1 MVALTNQE
9 RQAAFRARKR
19 VKAFADKH
27 FMGGQ
32 NVTIRDFLTAVQTD
46 VEALSKHLPAKIEAD
61 IESLDDYQQ
70 MWWAKAEELALE
82 AVQLNSGRKMW
93 RRCLNE
99 ATAAAHRE
107 AKLSDAPID
116 RDSIKRQTQRQFV
129 EKMFPM
135 VDDWFASWPEA
146 RRKQFIQQ
154 RAEYPLHLL
163 IDAFKTSLSLP

>member
-1 MVALTNQE
+1 MVAMTNQE

-32 NVTIRDFLTAVQTD
+32 NVTISDFLTAVQTD

-107 AKLSDAPID
+107 AKLSDAPVD
-116 RDSIKRQTQRQFV
+116 RDSIKRLAQRQFV

-135 VDDWFASWPEA
+135 VDDWFASWPDA
-146 RRKQFIQQ
+146 RRQQFMQQ
-154 RAEYPLHLL
+154 RVEYPLHLL
-163 IDAFKTSLSLP
+163 IDAFKNSLSLP

>member
-1 MVALTNQE
+1 MAALTNQE

-32 NVTIRDFLTAVQTD
+32 NVTISDFLTAVQTD
-46 VEALSKHLPAKIEAD
+46 VEALSKHLPATTETNIEN
-61 IESLDDYQQ
+61 LDDYQQ
-70 MWWAKAEELALE
+70 IWWAKAEELAVE
-82 AVQLNSGRKMW
+82 AVKLSSGQKMW

-99 ATAAAHRE
+99 VTTAAHRE
-107 AKLSDAPID
+107 AKLSDVPID
-116 RDSIKRQTQRQFV
+116 RASIKRQAQRQFV

-135 VDDWFASWPEA
+135 VDDWFASWPDT
-146 RRKQFIQQ
+146 RRQQFIQQ

>member
-32 NVTIRDFLTAVQTD
+32 NVTISDFLTAVQTD

-116 RDSIKRQTQRQFV
+116 RDSIKRQAQRQFV

-135 VDDWFASWPEA
+135 VDDWFANWPDTQ
-146 RRKQFIQQ
+146 RQQFMQQ
-154 RAEYPLHLL
+154 RVEYPLHLL
-163 IDAFKTSLSLP
+163 IDAFKTGLSLP

>member
-1 MVALTNQE
+1 MVAMTNQE

-32 NVTIRDFLTAVQTD
+32 NVTISDFLTAVQTD

-107 AKLSDAPID
+107 AKLSDAPVD
-116 RDSIKRQTQRQFV
+116 RDSIKRLAQRQFV

-135 VDDWFASWPEA
+135 VDDWFASWPDT
-146 RRKQFIQQ
+146 RRQQFMQQ
-154 RAEYPLHLL
+154 RVEYPLHLL
-163 IDAFKTSLSLP
+163 IDAFKTGLSLP